1 MSTPWG
7 LLDSPTSCTHQV
19 GAAPTWIFC
28 VKTIPKGTKLKR
40 IHFYLYCMTRVFQNL
55 STRDA
60 RFITPMVICISKG
73 EMDMSGLGLSELG
86 KTLIIKE
93 VRQRM
98 DRSQWGGMNGN
109 TQPRVS
115 CRWLSILSHSLWT
128 WWAINPWM
136 SERTESTQWL
146 PLCQKRLWVVE
157 MSSFVFLGSSEY
169 NCRTEDKEGD

>member
-1 MSTPWG
+1 MGGVLNWNFWVWTTPGWKKWRWYISEPKYPR
-7 LLDSPTSCTHQV
+7 SP
-19 GAAPTWIFC
+19 
-28 VKTIPKGTKLKR
+28 
-40 IHFYLYCMTRVFQNL
+40 IHHT
-55 STRDA
+55 
-60 RFITPMVICISKG
+60 MVIAISKD
-73 EMDMSGLGLSELG
+73 EKVMPGLVLSELG
-86 KTLIIKE
+86 KTLTIKE